1 MKKFLAILMCGILLM
16 SMVACTSNNDNSN
29 PVTPNGNET
38 TVSPETPTDPTDTT
52 TSTNPPETTNPTD
65 DNDGVEGDNTQNNET
80 ENGDSDNN
88 DLPPENND
96 NTNDNGNDNEGGND
110 ANNKDN
116 ENGTVDNKD
125 NENTNDSTDNN
136 DDANNN
142 DNNND
147 GNDNDDNTDDTKD
160 TEDTEDDKVVDPNAP
175 HTPTAIEQQIL
186 DLINAER
193 EKAGLAPLTY
203 NADIYECAVIRANE
217 ALEVWSHTRPD
228 GTKYWTVYEECGKK
242 ITNCCGENLAKTFKD
257 PVQIVQMLM
266 ESEGH
271 RKNILYE
278 DFKSVCIVVL
288 VDERG
293 YYYMSQCFMG

>member
-110 ANNKDN
+110 TDNKDN
-116 ENGTVDNKD
+116 ENGTVDNND

-136 DDANNN
+136 DDANNDN
-142 DNNND
+142 NNNGDNNND
-147 GNDNDDNTDDTKD
+147 NDGNDGNTDDT
-160 TEDTEDDKVVDPNAP
+160 EDDEVVDPNAP